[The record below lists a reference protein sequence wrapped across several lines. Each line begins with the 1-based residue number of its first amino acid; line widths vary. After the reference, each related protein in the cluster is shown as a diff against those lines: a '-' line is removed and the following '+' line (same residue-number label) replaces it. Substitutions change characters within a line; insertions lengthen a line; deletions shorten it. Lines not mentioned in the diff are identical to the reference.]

1 MNTPPND
8 RELRNVSAMLMA
20 MQAAGNKPTSMRD
33 LMFGLY
39 GSPDDYSEVEAAAC
53 CDEIAQI
60 LTTCHQLGWITDPF
74 RAMHEA
80 DGGTIILTDI
90 GDEKATALRDGLT
103 AIGVPVDAWIAEL
116 LHATSDEN

>member
-1 MNTPPND
+1 
-8 RELRNVSAMLMA
+8 MLMA

-39 GSPDDYSEVEAAAC
+39 GSPNSYSEVEAAAC
-53 CDEIAQI
+53 CNEIAAI

-103 AIGVPVDAWIAEL
+103 AIGVPVDDWIAEL